1 MNFEYM
7 PELKLPNA
15 YLVSLGEMGLI
26 MAVRTEAIAPTGCYE
41 PLTCRS
47 FDRNDE
53 SVMGK
58 IRVVD
63 CRIPD
68 DRSWDGPAGR
78 GIEPI
83 TGRSTAGLR
92 CKLPVV
98 LAAEKRIANPSADS
112 AVQQTSGGNR

>member
-15 YLVSLGEMGLI
+15 YFVSLGEMGLI

-53 SVMGK
+53 SVMVK

-63 CRIPD
+63 CRILD
-68 DRSWDGPAGR
+68 DRSWDGSAGWR
-78 GIEPI
+78 NGPTID
-83 TGRSTAGLR
+83 RSTAGL
-92 CKLPVV
+92 C
-98 LAAEKRIANPSADS
+98 
-112 AVQQTSGGNR
+112 